1 MPPSIFQLKITLEDI
16 RPPIWRRVLVA
27 STMKLD
33 ELHSV
38 IQAVMPWL
46 NCHLHSFEKSGE
58 ASYMP
63 LMPEDAFFGFGTPAK
78 DEAKFKIS
86 QVLTHEKG
94 WIRYT
99 YDMGDSWQHKIV
111 LEKILAP
118 DPKLKYPICVKGKR
132 ACPPEDCG
140 GAWSYMELLEILS
153 DPSHP
158 SYPEMME
165 YYGESIDAEAFD
177 LAEINESL
185 SNYKLRKLDF
195 S

>member
-33 ELHSV
+33 ELHLV
-38 IQAVMPWL
+38 IQAVMPWE
-46 NCHLHSFEKSGE
+46 NYHLHSFESGE
-58 ASYMP
+58 GIYMP
-63 LMPEDAFFGFGTPAK
+63 LMPGNDLFDFGIPTK
-78 DEAKFKIS
+78 DEVKFKIS
-86 QVLTHEKG
+86 QVLNHEKS

-99 YDMGDSWQHKIV
+99 YDMGDSWEHKIV

-158 SYPEMME
+158 SYAEMME

>member
-1 MPPSIFQLKITLEDI
+1 MPRSIFQLKITLEDI
-16 RPPIWRRVLVA
+16 RPPIWRRVLVV

-33 ELHSV
+33 ELHLV
-38 IQAVMPWL
+38 IQSIMPWQ
-46 NCHLHSFEKSGE
+46 NYHLHSFESGQ

-63 LMPEDAFFGFGTPAK
+63 LMPDDDLFDFGTPSK
-78 DEAKFKIS
+78 DEAKVRVN
-86 QVLTHEKG
+86 QVLTHEKS

-99 YDMGDSWQHKIV
+99 YDMGDGWQHKIV

-118 DPKLKYPICVKGKR
+118 DPKLKYPICIKGKR

-140 GAWSYMELLEILS
+140 GAWGYMDLLEILA

-158 SYPEMME
+158 DYAEMME
-165 YYGESIDAEAFD
+165 YHEDGIDAEAFD

-185 SNYKLRKLDF
+185 SNYKLGEFDL